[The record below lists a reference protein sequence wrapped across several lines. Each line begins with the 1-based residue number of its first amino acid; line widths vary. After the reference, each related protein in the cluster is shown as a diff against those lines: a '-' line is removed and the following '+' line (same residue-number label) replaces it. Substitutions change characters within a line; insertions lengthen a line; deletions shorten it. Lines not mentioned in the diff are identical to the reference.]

1 MKKSIILA
9 LGVLASFGL
18 VQAQGVGL
26 YQSHDALFE
35 DSAMPSPV
43 AQAVPLLI
51 GLAML
56 AFFYG
61 LVMFIWKGKEGGET
75 LAKSKQFMI
84 YSLGAIFVM
93 VSIWG
98 IIYLIQSILG
108 VDPTYRPTDIYI
120 PGSRK

>member
-1 MKKSIILA
+1 MKKSITLV
-9 LGVLASFGL
+9 LGVLASISFVSAQAGQPNAAPLQNLLGL
-18 VQAQGVGL
+18 AQSLVG
-26 YQSHDALFE
+26 
-35 DSAMPSPV
+35 
-43 AQAVPLLI
+43 QAVPLLI

-98 IIYLIQSILG
+98 IIYLIQSVLG

-120 PGSRK
+120 PGTRR